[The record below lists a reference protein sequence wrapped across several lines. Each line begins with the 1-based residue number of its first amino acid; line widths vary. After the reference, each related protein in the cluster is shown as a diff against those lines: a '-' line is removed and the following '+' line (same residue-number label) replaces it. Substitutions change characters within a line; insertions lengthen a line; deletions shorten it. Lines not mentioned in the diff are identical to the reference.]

1 MSVLTI
7 YDLFVNSALQG
18 VRKPDPKIYLVT
30 CDKLKVKPTECL
42 FMDDTLE
49 NIETANKLGMQTI
62 WWNKAE
68 DKKGLLNKFVNGYG
82 S

>member
-1 MSVLTI
+1 
-7 YDLFVNSALQG
+7 
-18 VRKPDPKIYLVT
+18 
-30 CDKLKVKPTECL
+30 
-42 FMDDTLE
+42 MDDTLE